1 MFVRRVMATALLGV
15 LMQAMSLCPA
25 AADAKLAENA
35 EAFIV
40 RLGDDAI
47 SQLTDKKITIIEQEK
62 RFREI
67 VQEYVAFKTIAVWVL
82 GGRYWKEADEAQQK
96 RYLDL
101 FGDLMV
107 ATYAHRFQNYSG
119 ERMVV
124 NATRII
130 DDTQVLVQTA
140 LQRPN
145 ADKPLLVDW
154 RVRET
159 EGQLRV
165 IDIMV
170 EGLSMAQSQRQEFSS
185 VMRENGGSIDALMN
199 TLEGRLAA
207 TRAERSKSIDEA
219 ARKS

>member
-15 LMQAMSLCPA
+15 LMQAMSHCPA
-25 AADAKLAENA
+25 TADAKLAENA

-47 SQLTDKKITIIEQEK
+47 SKLTDKKITIDEQEK
-62 RFREI
+62 RFRDI
-67 VQEYVAFKTIAVWVL
+67 VQEYVAFKTIAVWVI
-82 GGRYWKEADEAQQK
+82 GGRYWKAANDDQKK
-96 RYLDL
+96 RYLTL
-101 FGDLMV
+101 FEDLMV

-119 ERMVV
+119 EKMVV

-130 DDTQVLVQTA
+130 DDTQALVQTA
-140 LQRPN
+140 LHRPN
-145 ADKPLLVDW
+145 AEKPLLVDW
-154 RVRET
+154 RVRAT

-170 EGLSMAQSQRQEFSS
+170 EGLSMAQSQRSEFSS
-185 VMRENGGSIDALMN
+185 VLRDNGGSIDALMD
-199 TLEGRLAA
+199 TLESRLSA

>member
-1 MFVRRVMATALLGV
+1 
-15 LMQAMSLCPA
+15 
-25 AADAKLAENA
+25 
-35 EAFIV
+35 
-40 RLGDDAI
+40 
-47 SQLTDKKITIIEQEK
+47 
-62 RFREI
+62 
-67 VQEYVAFKTIAVWVL
+67 
-82 GGRYWKEADEAQQK
+82 
-96 RYLDL
+96 
-101 FGDLMV
+101 
-107 ATYAHRFQNYSG
+107 
-119 ERMVV
+119 MVV